1 MLGAIFV
8 GVTKRLVEI
17 LFRFEIKLLDKK
29 NGRCFTYADYNRS
42 APLEE
47 SYSQLLF

>member
-17 LFRFEIKLLDKK
+17 MFRFEIKLLDKK
-29 NGRCFTYADYNRS
+29 NGLRFTYTDYNRS
-42 APLEE
+42 ALLEE
-47 SYSQLLF
+47 R